1 MSVFN
6 FFEHCYKATKEEYFK
21 VISSPTKSRKY
32 TKDYKK
38 IMNDLE
44 KAIMYNEISKQEGE
58 QLKKKFKEL
67 DYIAYKEKMKK
78 AGM

>member
-1 MSVFN
+1 MSTFN
-6 FFEHCYKATKEEYFK
+6 FFIHCYNATKEEYFK
-21 VISSPTKSRKY
+21 VISSPTRARKY

-38 IMNDLE
+38 IINDLE
-44 KAIMYNEISKQEGE
+44 TAILYNEITKKEGE
-58 QLKKKFKEL
+58 ELKKKFKEL

>member
-1 MSVFN
+1 
-6 FFEHCYKATKEEYFK
+6 
-21 VISSPTKSRKY
+21 
-32 TKDYKK
+32 
-38 IMNDLE
+38 MNDLE
-44 KAIMYNEISKQEGE
+44 IAIMYNEVSKQEGE